1 MREFITKVSDYLS
14 EMRNNPDRRED
25 RLAVVII
32 GAAAMVVIV
41 VLLLILWG
49 HIAKE
54 RERNETPDAE
64 IVTAVHEEDAAAYMA
79 QGDGSETTN
88 QEYLTN
94 IDYLSSRVE
103 ELLEAMTLV
112 EQNLSET
119 IEKYREEDTAL
130 GDQITS
136 LHTEVTTII
145 QNLKTTQ
152 TKLYDLTDIVQI
164 INEETI
170 PIIREQIADIR
181 SDIDRVNGDIT
192 NLYAQI
198 AALEQEDIKLWAG
211 IANIEELIGNLETR
225 TLQYRYDAESNTLYL
240 RPGGK

>member
-14 EMRNNPDRRED
+14 EMRDNPDRRED

-54 RERNETPDAE
+54 RERKETPDAE

-94 IDYLSSRVE
+94 IDYLNGRIE

-119 IEKYREEDTAL
+119 IEQYREEDTAL

>member
-1 MREFITKVSDYLS
+1 MREFITKVSDYLN

-25 RLAVVII
+25 RLAIVII

-54 RERNETPDAE
+54 RERKQTQNAE
-64 IVTAVHEEDAAAYMA
+64 IVTAVHEEDAASYMA
-79 QGDGSETTN
+79 QGDGSDTMN

-94 IDYLSSRVE
+94 IDYLSVKVE
-103 ELLEAMTLV
+103 ELLEAMTQV

-119 IEKYREEDTAL
+119 IEQYREEDTVL
-130 GDQITS
+130 GDRITS
-136 LHTEVTTII
+136 LHTEVTAII
-145 QNLKTTQ
+145 QNLKETQ

-170 PIIREQIADIR
+170 PLIREQIADIR
-181 SDIDRVNGDIT
+181 SDLDRVNGDIT

-211 IANIEELIGNLETR
+211 IANVEKLIGSLETR

-240 RPGGK
+240 QPGGE

>member
-14 EMRNNPDRRED
+14 EMRDNPDRRED
-25 RLAVVII
+25 RLAVVIT

-54 RERNETPDAE
+54 RERKETPDAE

-94 IDYLSSRVE
+94 IDYLNGRVE

-119 IEKYREEDTAL
+119 IEQYREEDTAL

-181 SDIDRVNGDIT
+181 SDIDRVNGDIM

-211 IANIEELIGNLETR
+211 IANIENLIGNLETR

>member
-1 MREFITKVSDYLS
+1 MGEFITKVSDYLN

-32 GAAAMVVIV
+32 GAAAVVVIV
-41 VLLLILWG
+41 ILLLILWG
-49 HIAKE
+49 HISKE
-54 RERNETPDAE
+54 RERKEMQNTE
-64 IVTAVHEEDAAAYMA
+64 IVSAVHEEDAAAYMA
-79 QGDGSETTN
+79 QGDDKETID

-94 IDYLSSRVE
+94 IDYLSDKVE
-103 ELLEAMTLV
+103 GLLDAMTLV

-119 IEKYREEDTAL
+119 IDRYREEDSVL

-145 QNLKTTQ
+145 RDLKETQ
-152 TKLYDLTDIVQI
+152 TKLYDLTDIVRI
-164 INEETI
+164 ISEETVPMI
-170 PIIREQIADIR
+170 QEQIADIR

-192 NLYAQI
+192 NLYTKI
-198 AALEQEDIKLWAG
+198 AALEQEDIKLWEG
-211 IANIEELIGNLETR
+211 ITNVENLIGSLETR

-240 RPGGK
+240 QPGGE

>member
-14 EMRNNPDRRED
+14 EMRDNPDRRED

-54 RERNETPDAE
+54 RERKETPDAE

-94 IDYLSSRVE
+94 IDYLSGRVE

-119 IEKYREEDTAL
+119 IEQYREEDTAL

-211 IANIEELIGNLETR
+211 IANIEDLIGNLETR